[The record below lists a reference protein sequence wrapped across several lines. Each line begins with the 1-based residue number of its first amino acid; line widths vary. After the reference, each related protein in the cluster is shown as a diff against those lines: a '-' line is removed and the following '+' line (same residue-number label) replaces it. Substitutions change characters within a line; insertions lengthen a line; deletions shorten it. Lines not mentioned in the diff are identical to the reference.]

1 MKLKSGEDWHPTEE
15 MIEGWKSA
23 YKKVDVEQ
31 ELKKM
36 SVWCE
41 ANPAKRK
48 TKAGS
53 NTFCNKWLS
62 AAESQGGNSGDVSKY
77 RSQNDQKRQPASDSI
92 KARTIEMD
100 IVDVAW
106 IACPQE
112 KQAQR
117 EYYKT
122 TRGFYFEGEF
132 KNV

>member
-1 MKLKSGEDWHPTEE
+1 
-15 MIEGWKSA
+15 
-23 YKKVDVEQ
+23 
-31 ELKKM
+31 M

-53 NTFCNKWLS
+53 ATFCNKWLS
-62 AAESQGGNSGDVSKY
+62 VAESQGGNSGDVSKY
-77 RSQNDQKRQPASDSI
+77 RQQNDQKRQPASDSI

-100 IVDVAW
+100 IVDVSW

-117 EYYKT
+117 EYYMTK
-122 TRGFYFEGEF
+122 RGFYFEGEF
-132 KNV
+132 KNA